1 MSKYRVCG
9 PHMVCG
15 HQPGDVVDVADLAGG
30 DVAHLMSAGH
40 IEPVKDRKPSAVKV
54 AYTDNLD
61 EEMSD
66 E

>member
-9 PHMVCG
+9 PHVVCG

-40 IEPVKDRKPSAVKV
+40 IEPVKDRKSSATKV
-54 AYTDNLD
+54 VEPETPD
-61 EEMSD
+61 EEFES
-66 E
+66 

>member
-1 MSKYRVCG
+1 
-9 PHMVCG
+9 MVCG

-54 AYTDNLD
+54 ADTDNLD